1 MSAQHAGTRKWQ
13 KIINHEKKDNIK
25 FVDSNYN
32 DSNILNANVSN
43 DFNICSSSSS
53 TTTTF
58 NNFQNSPL
66 YQVF

>member
-13 KIINHEKKDNIK
+13 KIINHEKDNIK

-32 DSNILNANVSN
+32 DSNTLNANVSN
-43 DFNICSSSSS
+43 DFITSS
-53 TTTTF
+53 TSSTTTF
-58 NNFQNSPL
+58 NNFQNSSL